1 MTESEIATFELVRSL
16 NERAAVAERE
26 ALVLQAQYN
35 QKVKDAADLRA
46 RAKVHAAELGI
57 TCS

>member
-16 NERAAVAERE
+16 NERAAVLERE

-35 QKVKDAADLRA
+35 QAVKDAADLRA
-46 RAKVHAAELGI
+46 RAKVHAEELGI
-57 TCS
+57 TCA